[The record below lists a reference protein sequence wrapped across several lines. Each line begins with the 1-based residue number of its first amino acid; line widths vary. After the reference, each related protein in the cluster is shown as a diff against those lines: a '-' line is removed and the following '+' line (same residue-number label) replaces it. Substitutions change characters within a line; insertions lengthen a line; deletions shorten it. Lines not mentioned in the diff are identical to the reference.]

1 MEGPWGMWRRA
12 IDDGRWRKIRSA
24 DQRGIACG
32 GDVVT
37 VRSDVF
43 IGSQNDMR
51 ARELTTEG
59 RWRESA
65 GSVFDNHRRVRTA
78 S

>member
-1 MEGPWGMWRRA
+1 MEGPWGMWRRTVG
-12 IDDGRWRKIRSA
+12 DGRWRKIRSA

-43 IGSQNDMR
+43 RGSQIHVTC
-51 ARELTTEG
+51 ARE
-59 RWRESA
+59 S
-65 GSVFDNHRRVRTA
+65 
-78 S
+78 